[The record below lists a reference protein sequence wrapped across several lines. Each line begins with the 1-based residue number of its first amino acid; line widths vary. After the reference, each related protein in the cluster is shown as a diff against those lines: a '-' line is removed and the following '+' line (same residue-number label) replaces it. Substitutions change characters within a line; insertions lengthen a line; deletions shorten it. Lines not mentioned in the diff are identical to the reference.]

1 MLALEVAKKQFAD
14 QAKIRLIS
22 QLINSIQEF
31 FKNYLD
37 ILMIPLFQ
45 HLLYHRFL
53 FTQLIVL

>member
-1 MLALEVAKKQFAD
+1 MLALDMAKKQFAD
-14 QAKIRLIS
+14 QVRIRLIS
-22 QLINSIQEF
+22 QLINSIQGF

-53 FTQLIVL
+53 FTQLFVL

>member
-14 QAKIRLIS
+14 QVKIRLIS
-22 QLINSIQEF
+22 QLINSIQGF

-37 ILMIPLFQ
+37 ILMLSLFQ

-53 FTQLIVL
+53 FTQLFVL